1 MGGVVGNEV
10 GAGHPWLDPEF
21 QGTFRL
27 LFWLMASEG
36 EFRVSEGSWRG
47 LEGQARKNTGARY

>member
-1 MGGVVGNEV
+1 MVGNEV